1 MASTETLASNQSA
14 QTARFPIVGVVASAG
29 GLDAFKQFLGAVPV
43 DSDMAFVLVPHL
55 DPTHESQMTSILS
68 RSSLLPVVEAT
79 QGMAVEANHV
89 YVIPSQYFLTIVAG
103 VLQLSEPPTPQ
114 GRETAI
120 DFFLRSLAKDQGERS
135 IGIVL
140 SGTGSHGTLGIR
152 DIKVAG
158 GMAIAQQP
166 TTAEFDAM
174 PSSVIRQG
182 LADYVLPPAE
192 MPSTL
197 VQYTRQPYINQAQ
210 RLLSKDEPSELEHL
224 AAILQ
229 QLRKHTHYDFGSY
242 RKNMLLRRIQ
252 RRMGLRHSDNLQQYL
267 DLITEDPQEATD
279 LYRDLLISVTAF
291 FRDPEAYSVLRE
303 QLLNILATRNQSRFP
318 FRIWVAGC
326 ATGEE
331 AYSLALLLIECLE
344 EQTANSHRPAD
355 AKKLIQLFASDVDEA
370 AIAIARAG
378 IYPLSISADVSQE
391 RLARFFI
398 QTDDGHYQIGKQ
410 LRESIVFSKQNLI
423 NDPPFSKLDLVS
435 CRNLLIYLEP
445 EMQQKVIS
453 LFHFALADGGILMLG
468 PSESIA
474 QADQLFEP
482 ISRKWRVFK
491 KISSSRR
498 IRMPLPLGSMRSSSG
513 TGETHPTDLPAHQ
526 RHKEL
531 VEKALIDFYAPATVL
546 VNRRYELLY
555 MTGQL
560 VDYLE
565 FPTGEPNLNLL
576 SMCRPGLRTK
586 LRFAC
591 QKSIAEEVETEIA
604 TQVKRGKDTIE
615 CTVHIRILK
624 SRIASES
631 LLLISFSDKAIG
643 EIRSQSDS
651 PEIHDASQS
660 SYTEQLERELK
671 SNNEELG
678 GVIEEL
684 EIANEDL
691 KTSNEEIMS
700 MNEELQ
706 SANEELETSKEELQS
721 LNEELS
727 TVNVEL
733 FEKVTELNVANN
745 DILNLLSSTEI
756 ATLFLDT
763 QLLIQRFTLPTVK
776 LLNVRASDIGRP
788 LSDITTRFV
797 DDSLLSDC
805 RQVIKDGS
813 PLQGEIEGDESRM
826 YLRRVLPY
834 RSQGNQILGAVIT
847 FVDLTERLLLEKSL
861 KQSNSHLLAI
871 LDSAVDS
878 IMTVNIQ
885 GVVSRINPATERLF
899 GYTAEEIIGKPFMFL
914 LSSADGSAEQSQA
927 SASNMKPMSFFSLGT
942 FLELHA
948 KRKDASV
955 FDAELAISRIDHL
968 QLYIV
973 VIRDVSQRKDL
984 QRKILDIAS
993 DEQRRIGQELHD
1005 GTQQELSGLSL
1016 IAGTIKELLKTKI
1029 DSANDGQQEFVIDR
1043 AQLTRLVA
1051 NATKLVDGLSL
1062 ANRHV
1067 QSLSHGIMPVQIDV
1081 EGLISALTEL
1091 ASEVSIEGAIACNFV
1106 HSGSL
1111 TNQSNAVAT
1120 HLFRIAQEAINNA
1133 IRHGAAKNI
1142 FVSFSVDQH
1151 QIQLEISDDGIGLDI
1166 ASIKQS
1172 DRTLRGAGL
1181 QIMEYRANII
1191 GGKLSIL
1198 AGTNN
1203 GTIVRCTLPAERTL
1217 T

>member
-1 MASTETLASNQSA
+1 MTSTEILTSNQTPQNA
-14 QTARFPIVGVVASAG
+14 GFPIAGVVASAG
-29 GLDAFKQFLGAVPV
+29 GLDAFKQFLSAVPV

-55 DPTHESQMTSILS
+55 DPTHESQMVSILS
-68 RSSLLPVVEAT
+68 NHSLLPVVQAS
-79 QGMAVEANHV
+79 QGMVVKSNQV
-89 YVIPSQYFLTIVAG
+89 YVIPSKYFLTIDAG

-140 SGTGSHGTLGIR
+140 SGTGCHGTLGIR

-166 TTAEFDAM
+166 NTAEFDSM
-174 PSSVIRQG
+174 PSSVIREG

-192 MPSTL
+192 MPAVL
-197 VQYTRQPYINQAQ
+197 IQYTRQPYLNHAQ
-210 RLLSKDEPSELEHL
+210 RLLPDDEPNESENL
-224 AAILQ
+224 ASILG
-229 QLRKHTHYDFGSY
+229 QLRKHTRYDFSSY
-242 RKNMLLRRIQ
+242 RKNMVLRRIQ
-252 RRMGLRHSDNLQQYL
+252 RRMGLRHLETLEQYVET
-267 DLITEDPQEATD
+267 ISEDPKEATA

-291 FRDPEAYSVLRE
+291 FRDPDAYSALRE
-303 QLLNILATRNQSRFP
+303 QLLIALADRDASRFP

-331 AYSLALLLIECLE
+331 AYSLALLLIECLDDLAE
-344 EQTANSHRPAD
+344 SNRHPLDAHR
-355 AKKLIQLFASDVDEA
+355 LIQVFASDVDES

-378 IYPLSISADVSQE
+378 IYPASIAGDVSQD
-391 RLARFFI
+391 RLNRFFT
-398 QTDDGHYQIGKQ
+398 QTEDGHYRIGKQ

-423 NDPPFSKLDLVS
+423 SDAPFSKLDLIS

-453 LFHFALADGGILMLG
+453 LFHFALADDGLLMLG

-474 QADQLFEP
+474 QTDPLFDP

-491 KISSSRR
+491 RVSSSRR
-498 IRMPLPLGSMRSSSG
+498 NRMPLPLGASRGLNG
-513 TGETHPTDLPAHQ
+513 TGELECVDFPPRQTY
-526 RHKEL
+526 KEL

-555 MTGQL
+555 MTRQL

-565 FPTGEPNLNLL
+565 FPAGEPNLNLL

-591 QKSIAEEVETEIA
+591 QKVFSEEADVGIET
-604 TQVKRGKDTIE
+604 QLKRGKDSIDCE
-615 CTVHIRILK
+615 VRIRLLK
-624 SRIASES
+624 SRIESES
-631 LLLISFSDKAIG
+631 LLLISFKDRAIG
-643 EIRSQSDS
+643 ENRYVSSS
-651 PEIHDASQS
+651 PELHDSNQS

-671 SNNEELG
+671 SNSEELG

-684 EIANEDL
+684 EGTNEDL

-727 TVNVEL
+727 TLNLEL
-733 FEKVTELNVANN
+733 LEKVTELDVANN

-756 ATLFLDT
+756 ATLFLDS
-763 QLLIQRFTLPTVK
+763 QLLIQRFTPPTVK
-776 LLNVRASDIGRP
+776 LLNVRSSDIGRP

-797 DDSLLSDC
+797 DASLLTDC
-805 RQVIKDGS
+805 RRVIREGL
-813 PLQGEIEGDESRM
+813 PIQGEIEVEESRM

-834 RSQGNQILGAVIT
+834 RSHGDQILGAVIT
-847 FVDLTERLLLEKSL
+847 FVDLTDRLVLEKSL

-871 LDSAVDS
+871 LDSAVDA
-878 IMTVNIQ
+878 ILTVDNQ

-899 GYTAEEIIGKPFMFL
+899 GYAAGDLIGKPFMFL
-914 LSSADGSAEQSQA
+914 VSAEAEGYKSEPSSEMQ
-927 SASNMKPMSFFSLGT
+927 MRPMSFFGT
-942 FLELHA
+942 GNFLEIPA
-948 KRKDASV
+948 RRKDASV
-955 FDAELAISRIDHL
+955 FDAELAVSRIDHL

-973 VIRDVSQRKDL
+973 VIRDVSQRKSL
-984 QRKILDIAS
+984 QKKVLEIAS

-1005 GTQQELSGLSL
+1005 GTQQELFGLSL
-1016 IAGTIKELLKTKI
+1016 IAATIRDFLKSSLE
-1029 DSANDGQQEFVIDR
+1029 SASDNQQDCVIDR
-1043 AQLTRLVA
+1043 GQLTRLEF
-1051 NATKLVDGLSL
+1051 NASKLVDGLSV

-1067 QSLSHGIMPVQIDV
+1067 QALSHGIMPVQIDV

-1091 ASEVSIEGAIACNFV
+1091 ARETSIDDKVSCHFV

-1111 TNQSNAVAT
+1111 TNQSNTVAT
-1120 HLFRIAQEAINNA
+1120 HLYRIAQESINNA
-1133 IRHGAAKNI
+1133 IRHGSAKNI

-1151 QIQLEISDDGIGLDI
+1151 QVQLEISDDGTGLDLSAI
-1166 ASIKQS
+1166 QPGNK
-1172 DRTLRGAGL
+1172 THRGAGL

-1191 GGKLSIL
+1191 GGKLSIF
-1198 AGTNN
+1198 AGADN
-1203 GTIVRCTLPAERTL
+1203 GTIVRCTLPGVRALR
-1217 T
+1217 